1 MYTKAKWIRCRSV
14 FSILFVV
21 FLLAVYSCSLLI
33 PLLLNRLNVV
43 VVNGHD
49 DIEMWTGKLYDARDT
64 TIGLELE
71 EAFILNVGRKGRDVG
86 FNSSY

>member
-1 MYTKAKWIRCRSV
+1 MDPLQVSFLNV
-14 FSILFVV
+14 FVV

-33 PLLLNRLNVV
+33 PLLLNRFNVV

-49 DIEMWTGKLYDARDT
+49 DVDMWTVGPANYT
-64 TIGLELE
+64 TRAIRPSDSLELE
-71 EAFILNVGRKGRDVG
+71 EAFILNAGRKGRDVG